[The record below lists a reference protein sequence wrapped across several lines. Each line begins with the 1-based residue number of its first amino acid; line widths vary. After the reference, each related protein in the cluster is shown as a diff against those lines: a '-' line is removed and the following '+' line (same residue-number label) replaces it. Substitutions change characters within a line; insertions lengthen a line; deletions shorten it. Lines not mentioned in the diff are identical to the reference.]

1 MEEPPRKNNH
11 LALKIV
17 ALAAVFAAV
26 ALVIVLKPRRP
37 EPAPPATDP
46 RATHEAT
53 VRSQPPTD
61 PLEAAIAKRLPTLA
75 DFGRG
80 T

>member
-1 MEEPPRKNNH
+1 MEETPKKTGH
-11 LALKIV
+11 LALKIA
-17 ALAAVFAAV
+17 ALAVVFAAV

-37 EPAPPATDP
+37 EPAPPTTDP
-46 RATHEAT
+46 PATHEAA
-53 VRSQPPTD
+53 VKPQQPAD